1 MDGLVLAS
9 ASKADTVRSVV
20 LAADIQILIGAWT
33 PVVLAI
39 GFCAILVL
47 RRRDRRRSD
56 SDDEESS

>member
-1 MDGLVLAS
+1 MDARVLAS
-9 ASKADTVRSVV
+9 AAKADTFRSVV
-20 LAADIQILIGAWT
+20 LATDIQMLIGSWT

>member
-1 MDGLVLAS
+1 MDARVAAS
-9 ASKADTVRSVV
+9 AAQADTVRSVV
-20 LAADIQILIGAWT
+20 LATDIQMLVGAWT

-56 SDDEESS
+56 SDDEESG